1 MARSRIRMRA
11 AGHGARHVAASLA
24 LALLAACGGGD
35 SSGGEGGTI
44 VVGMRSDFGGFNPIT
59 SDALYSM
66 ELMNYAIFTPLIQYD
81 ENLDVRPWLAESWQ
95 EEGDTAVVFQLRRD
109 VTWHDGRRVTAED
122 VKFTFDRAK
131 QPESASLVGSAFLSN
146 VETATVIDSFTIRF
160 DYTRPHAQALEDF
173 WWAPAPKHLLED
185 IAPADMRN
193 APYSRQP
200 VGSGPYRLTSWEA
213 NRQLVL
219 EPYDGFPQSLGGPPQ
234 ARRIVFRIIPEA
246 STMLTELVTGG
257 IHVDIPVMPDQVN
270 QVQEGA
276 STNLLS
282 FPGRTVYFI
291 GWNNERAPFDDA
303 RVRRALAMALD
314 RQEIIDALLYG
325 QGQIATSTVP
335 PWHPLYPE
343 GVNPLPHDPAGAA
356 ALLEEAGWTVGEGG
370 VRQKNGEA
378 LSFELLVSDD
388 ALRRAVAEVIQAQL
402 RQVGA
407 QANIRVTEFQT
418 MLAAHRGRDFDAV
431 FTNWVLDNFQVAS
444 APNALLHSSQAAV
457 ENSAN
462 RSSVRIP
469 ELDALIEQASAAS
482 DPEAARQAWGEF
494 TRIVQQEQ
502 PMTFMFWLN
511 ELAGVRDELSGVEM
525 DPRGEFQTIRDWRL
539 SR

>member
-1 MARSRIRMRA
+1 MVRSKMTLRA
-11 AGHGARHVAASLA
+11 AAAA
-24 LALLAACGGGD
+24 ALLLVTACGGGD
-35 SSGGEGGTI
+35 GSGGAGGTI

-66 ELMNYAIFTPLIQYD
+66 ELMNYALFTPLIQYD
-81 ENLDVRPWLAESWQ
+81 ENLQPRPWLAESWV
-95 EEGDTAVVFQLRRD
+95 EEGDTAVVFRLRTD
-109 VTWHDGRRVTAED
+109 VTWHDGQRVTAED
-122 VKFTFDRAK
+122 VKFTFDRARL
-131 QPESASLVGSAFLSN
+131 PESASLIGSAFLSN
-146 VETATVIDSFTIRF
+146 VESATVIDSFTIRF
-160 DYTRPHAQALEDF
+160 DYARPHAQALEDF
-173 WWAPAPKHLLED
+173 WWAPAPKHLLEG

-193 APYSRQP
+193 APYNRAP
-200 VGSGPYRLTSWEA
+200 VGSGPFRLTAWEA
-213 NRQLVL
+213 NRQLVI
-219 EPYDGFPQSLGGPPQ
+219 EPYEGVPESLGGPPA

-246 STMLTELVTGG
+246 STLLTELVTGG
-257 IHVDIPVMPDQVN
+257 VHVDIPVMPDQVN
-270 QVQEGA
+270 QIQEGA

-303 RVRRALAMALD
+303 RVRRALALALN

-343 GVNPLPHDPAGAA
+343 GVEPLPHDPEAAA
-356 ALLEEAGWTVGEGG
+356 ALLEEAGWTDTNRDGIRDKGG
-370 VRQKNGEA
+370 QP

-388 ALRRAVAEVIQAQL
+388 ALRRATAEVIQAQL

-444 APNALLHSSQAAV
+444 APNALLHSSQADIA
-457 ENSAN
+457 NSAN

-469 ELDALIEQASAAS
+469 ELDAVMERAAAAS
-482 DPEAARQAWGEF
+482 DPEVARQAWAEF
-494 TRIVQQEQ
+494 TRILQREQ

-525 DPRGEFQTIRDWRL
+525 DPRGEFQTIRDWTL